1 MGDVVPA
8 WRKKTFTIKRGH
20 ALASGGDITW
30 TYINDYG
37 AERSANG
44 LLKIF
49 GSCYRCQLSDIGHVG
64 QGGHLYARLTQQSGV
79 LELRWAADAASR

>member
-1 MGDVVPA
+1 M
-8 WRKKTFTIKRGH
+8 KRGH

-44 LLKIF
+44 LLKN
-49 GSCYRCQLSDIGHVG
+49 
-64 QGGHLYARLTQQSGV
+64 
-79 LELRWAADAASR
+79 